1 MCNNF
6 LKIVTWN
13 YGTFGLLNLN
23 KDTSRILQCQVLL
36 LRSSQKHEVLRQS
49 VFVICCC
56 QFLLCNACVV
66 NRHSMILFC
75 GAMSVHPSVYV
86 SLSDDA
92 ILWLL
97 LLQMLY
103 LIFVY
108 GIFRPDESYLNSYRY
123 LSSKDSWIAVMLN
136 LCGPRSLSYTLLSV
150 Q

>member
-1 MCNNF
+1 
-6 LKIVTWN
+6 
-13 YGTFGLLNLN
+13 
-23 KDTSRILQCQVLL
+23 
-36 LRSSQKHEVLRQS
+36 
-49 VFVICCC
+49 
-56 QFLLCNACVV
+56 
-66 NRHSMILFC
+66 MILFR

-92 ILWLL
+92 ILWL